1 MDCVLAG
8 LMGDHLALIVDRLLT
23 ESTLEAAI
31 GGGKRMVDL
40 HQETV
45 AVEYCHRALGG
56 GSATKVV
63 ECRICQEEDW
73 DTCMEAPCACCGSL
87 KVLSSLIT
95 LFLFW
100 AEINALGWLCS
111 RFMIVLR

>member
-1 MDCVLAG
+1 MDFVFAG

-31 GGGKRMVDL
+31 GSRKHMVDL

-45 AVEYCHRALGG
+45 AVEYCHRAVGG
-56 GSATKVV
+56 GPASKVV

-73 DTCMEAPCACCGSL
+73 DTSMEAPCACCGSL
-87 KVLSSLIT
+87 KVVVLLIMPYYY
-95 LFLFW
+95 FL
-100 AEINALGWLCS
+100 AKINDLGHAADS
-111 RFMIVLR
+111 

>member
-56 GSATKVV
+56 GSATKV

-87 KVLSSLIT
+87 KVVV
-95 LFLFW
+95 LFNHAIF
-100 AEINALGWLCS
+100 ILGQNKCSWLCS
-111 RFMIVLR
+111 RFMIVLW